1 METEGARMK
10 MSQDCEKCQK
20 AMKKYKEII
29 KKSDS
34 IFDAASDFQIFVEEC
49 QKKCRKHRQ
58 NT

>member
-1 METEGARMK
+1 MK

-34 IFDAASDFQIFVEEC
+34 IFDAASDFQVFVEEC

-58 NT
+58 NA